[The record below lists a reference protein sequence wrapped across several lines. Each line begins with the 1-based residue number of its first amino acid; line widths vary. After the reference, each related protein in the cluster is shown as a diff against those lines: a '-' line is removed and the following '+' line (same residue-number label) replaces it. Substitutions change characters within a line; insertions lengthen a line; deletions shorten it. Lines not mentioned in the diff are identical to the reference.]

1 MKYMYIILKV
11 IRNYLGTYMHER
23 RSMKNILLI
32 KIFEYFLEKEN
43 LFDSKYKNI
52 WLYLIYILKKT

>member
-32 KIFEYFLEKEN
+32 KIFEYFLQKEN

-52 WLYLIYILKKT
+52 